1 MSLAETGCLIALLFA
16 FYITVIHPFIVGT
29 CIVGIVLYFRY
40 FVAKSGQKTPEDTTR
55 SIGVPLHRK
64 ETFYS
69 GASSEGLQICSEDE
83 QSPRVIGEKEKKK
96 SQQEILREIQ
106 EYEERRKYSKLLL
119 TYQVPNMTAYYESL
133 MQIMQN

>member
-1 MSLAETGCLIALLFA
+1 MSLVETGCLIALLFA
-16 FYITVIHPFIVGT
+16 FYITVIHPFIVGA

-40 FVAKSGQKTPEDTTR
+40 FVAKSSQKTLEHTTR
-55 SIGVPLHRK
+55 STDVPLDRK

-69 GASSEGLQICSEDE
+69 EASSESLKICSEDE
-83 QSPRVIGEKEKKK
+83 ESPRAIEEKKKKK

-106 EYEERRKYSKLLL
+106 EYEERKKYSKLLL

-133 MQIMQN
+133 MQIVQN